1 VEPIGGVLTDERR
14 VIVLSNLTNILT
26 FVVRMEDGS
35 LLWSFML
42 TVYVSTVRQSE
53 SPDLFICMNT

>member
-1 VEPIGGVLTDERR
+1 MEPIGGVLTDERR